1 MPVLAGADHPEASRV
16 HRAHDRA
23 QDGHREQEELHRGAD
38 TAGQERSDRPPGWL
52 QQGGL
57 TGNILYSVYTIT
69 ITVIGKRPYCDLY
82 CTVDRW
88 HFHWHELPAKTGFES
103 LPCYYLHTVCA
114 SGLRSTAVLRC
125 SHSHYMTNLLREG

>member
-57 TGNILYSVYTIT
+57 TVRTWRNGEHSPHVEQTKT
-69 ITVIGKRPYCDLY
+69 TPP
-82 CTVDRW
+82 
-88 HFHWHELPAKTGFES
+88 LPATIL
-103 LPCYYLHTVCA
+103 LPF
-114 SGLRSTAVLRC
+114 
-125 SHSHYMTNLLREG
+125 LL